1 MKPIELK
8 RDLGAWSVP
17 KGLIEEDEDE
27 LAAVP
32 VLRFPHWID
41 EPLRVVSQLLA
52 LGFDMVVRFEVLHYV
67 AGKRL
72 GAV

>member
-1 MKPIELK
+1 MAASPVWPSLLAAVQGK
-8 RDLGAWSVP
+8 SN
-17 KGLIEEDEDE
+17 EDE

-32 VLRFPHWID
+32 ELRFPHWID
-41 EPLRVVSQLLA
+41 EPPRVVSQLLA

>member
-1 MKPIELK
+1 MDASPEWPSLLEAVQGK
-8 RDLGAWSVP
+8 S
-17 KGLIEEDEDE
+17 DEDE

>member
-1 MKPIELK
+1 MDASPERPSLLAAVQGKS
-8 RDLGAWSVP
+8 G
-17 KGLIEEDEDE
+17 EDE

>member
-1 MKPIELK
+1 MAASPEWPSRLAAVQGK
-8 RDLGAWSVP
+8 S
-17 KGLIEEDEDE
+17 DEDE

>member
-1 MKPIELK
+1 MDASPEWPSLLEAVQGK
-8 RDLGAWSVP
+8 S
-17 KGLIEEDEDE
+17 DEDE

-41 EPLRVVSQLLA
+41 EPPRVVSQLLA